1 MIRSALAAFCT
12 TLMLSANVSA
22 NAINTT
28 DDEIEELKAR
38 IEKLESGNEEVDADR
53 GDFVEFGGAA
63 RFQYS
68 YENYNSEN
76 KNRGGDADFD
86 LFRLDVD
93 GSIDDVIFSA
103 QYRWYQYMN
112 VVHHAWVG
120 YNFDENQQGKIGV
133 TQVPFG
139 ILTWASNSYFF
150 SSNFYL
156 GLEDDYDLGLNY
168 TYRGDKNRLDLAF
181 FKNDELGGLDG
192 YVSDR
197 TDSYSYNI
205 VGVRLSGE
213 GIYDAPSVGYSAGE
227 TNTVNVRYVHDI
239 ALNEVEIELGVSLQA
254 GQLAIENG
262 TDGKNRA
269 AALHGVANYDRWNLK
284 LQLTE
289 YKYDVD
295 GMDAE
300 RMVVAAYGFYDTIA
314 AEATSYM
321 ANLAYS
327 LPVNIGPISNL
338 TFYNDYSLVTNKSAN
353 LEDTFMNVTGVAI
366 TSGGLF
372 TYVDF
377 VVAENQPF
385 VGGSMAG
392 DGGVNKRVNI
402 NFGYY
407 F

>member
-1 MIRSALAAFCT
+1 MIRYPAAAFFT
-12 TLMLSANVSA
+12 ALTLSTNVSA
-22 NAINTT
+22 NAVDT
-28 DDEIEELKAR
+28 EIQELKAR
-38 IEKLESGNEEVDADR
+38 IEKLESGNEDVDADR

-68 YENYNSEN
+68 YEDYNSDN
-76 KNRGGDADFD
+76 KDRGGDMDFD
-86 LFRLDVD
+86 VFRLDVD
-93 GSIDDVIFSA
+93 GSFEGVIFSA

-120 YNFDENQQGKIGV
+120 YNFNEQQQGKIGV

-139 ILTWASNSYFF
+139 ILTWASNSFFF

-168 TYRGDKNRLDLAF
+168 TYQNDKNRFDLAF

-205 VGVRLSGE
+205 VGVRLAGE
-213 GIYDAPSVGYSAGE
+213 GIYDAPSAGYAAGE
-227 TNTVNVRYVHDI
+227 TNTVNVRYTRDFTLGEV
-239 ALNEVEIELGVSLQA
+239 ALELGGSLQA

-262 TDGKNRA
+262 TDGQNTA
-269 AALHGVANYDRWNLK
+269 GALHGVVNYDRWNVK
-284 LQLTE
+284 LQFTE
-289 YKYDVD
+289 YKFDVD

-321 ANLAYS
+321 ANVAYS
-327 LPVNIGPISNL
+327 LPVEFGPISNL

-353 LEDTFMNVTGVAI
+353 LDDTFMNVTGVAI
-366 TSGGLF
+366 TSGGLY

>member
-1 MIRSALAAFCT
+1 MIRYPVAAFCT
-12 TLMLSANVSA
+12 ALTLSTNVCA
-22 NAINTT
+22 NTT
-28 DDEIEELKAR
+28 EEEIKELKAR
-38 IEKLESGNEEVDADR
+38 IEKLESGNEEVDPDK
-53 GDFVEFGGAA
+53 GSFVEFGGAA

-68 YENYNSEN
+68 YENYNDEN
-76 KNRGGDADFD
+76 KDRGGDMDFD
-86 LFRLDVD
+86 SFRLDVD
-93 GSIDDVIFSA
+93 GSVDDMIFSA

-139 ILTWASNSYFF
+139 ILTWASNSFFF
-150 SSNFYL
+150 SSNFYV
-156 GLEDDYDLGLNY
+156 GLEDDYDIGLNY
-168 TYRGDKNRLDLAF
+168 TYKNDKNRFDLAF

-205 VGVRLSGE
+205 VGVRLPGE
-213 GIYDAPSVGYSAGE
+213 GIYDAPSAGYEAGE
-227 TNTVNVRYVHDI
+227 TNTFNLRYTRDFTFD
-239 ALNEVEIELGVSLQA
+239 EVMLELGGSLQA

-262 TDGKNRA
+262 KDGQNMA
-269 AALHGVANYDRWNLK
+269 GALHGVINYDRWNIK
-284 LQLTE
+284 LQFTE
-289 YKYDVD
+289 YKFDVD
-295 GMDAE
+295 GMDTE
-300 RMVVAAYGFYDTIA
+300 RMIVAAYGFYDTIA

-321 ANLAYS
+321 ANIAYS
-327 LPVNIGPISNL
+327 LPVDIGPISNL
-338 TFYNDYSLVTNKSAN
+338 TFYNDYSLVTNKSAD
-353 LEDTFMNVTGVAI
+353 LDDTFMNVTGVAI
-366 TSGGLF
+366 TSGGLY

-392 DGGVNKRVNI
+392 DGGVNQRVNI